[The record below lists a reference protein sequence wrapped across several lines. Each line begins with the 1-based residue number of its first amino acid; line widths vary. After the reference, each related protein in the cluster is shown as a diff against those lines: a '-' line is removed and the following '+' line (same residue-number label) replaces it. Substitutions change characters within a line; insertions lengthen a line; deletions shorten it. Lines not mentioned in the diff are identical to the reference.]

1 MIFFVSTAQYLM
13 LPGLFDHGC
22 VDVWRYVVFRMSSQ
36 GGSLDIFNV
45 YYALLVLAK
54 SQNTL
59 N

>member
-1 MIFFVSTAQYLM
+1 MF
-13 LPGLFDHGC
+13 PGLFGH
-22 VDVWRYVVFRMSSQ
+22 VDVWRYVVSRMSSQ
-36 GGSLDIFNV
+36 GGNLDIFNV